1 MLGGAAPI
9 SGEKARQ
16 HGTRPPGSRAE
27 TAGHPRGLQKARI
40 RGLPHVER
48 GAAGRAVGL
57 VKSAQVD
64 HWSPSPTG

>member
-9 SGEKARQ
+9 SGGKAGQ

-27 TAGHPRGLQKARI
+27 TAGHPRGLQKTRI
-40 RGLPHVER
+40 RGLTRVER

-57 VKSAQVD
+57 VKSARVD
-64 HWSPSPTG
+64 PWSPGPTG